1 MRVGGHPCDTV
12 KVHGVFGRWSAS
24 IATLGRTGGRARPVT
39 RRALLLDGGLAFLV
53 AVLIAARAGVHGD
66 LVDSTAALAS
76 SRRAWG
82 IVIGLAVAAPLVFRR
97 RVPLTTF
104 WLVLLVVHFSRH
116 ASGVDPTFLVVA
128 TVIAAYSAA
137 MHSPYQMPAISSVLL
152 GTVVLLADYRSN
164 LTSVRPGI
172 LMVGFLVPV
181 VLAAATIHTWRQQIR
196 ALELQQQLATR
207 RAVEEERSR
216 IARDLH
222 DVVTHNVSVIV
233 IQAGAARRIM
243 DSQPELARE
252 ALLAVESGGRAAM
265 TELRHVMGLLTTDS
279 DEAQIE
285 PLGAGQ
291 ESGSGADRTML
302 APRPGVD
309 QVADMVGRVRDTGA
323 TVELQVTGPV
333 TPLPPGVDLAAYRVV
348 QEALT
353 NTLKHAPGS
362 QVTVLVEYLPRTVRL
377 RITNTA
383 GNANGAE
390 DTQRTR
396 VDGMG
401 GGHGLVGLRERIG
414 IYGGTLETEHLP
426 GGGYCLEAQIPT
438 DAG

>member
-1 MRVGGHPCDTV
+1 MRAGGHPCDTV
-12 KVHGVFGRWSAS
+12 KVHEVLGRWRAN
-24 IATLGRTGGRARPVT
+24 IATLGRPGGPARPVT
-39 RRALLLDGGLAFLV
+39 RRALLLDGGLALLV

-66 LVDSTAALAS
+66 LADSTAALAS

-104 WLVLLVVHFSRH
+104 WLVLLMVHFSRH

-152 GTVVLLADYRSN
+152 GTVVLLADYRPN

-172 LMVGFLVPV
+172 LMVGFFVPV

-222 DVVTHNVSVIV
+222 DVVTHNVSVLV
-233 IQAGAARRIM
+233 IQAGAARKVM
-243 DSQPELARE
+243 DSRPELARE

-265 TELRHVMGLLTTDS
+265 TELRHVMGLLTMDG
-279 DEAQIE
+279 DEARIE

-291 ESGSGADRTML
+291 ESGGTMF

-309 QVADMVGRVRDTGA
+309 QIADMVGRVRDTGA

-383 GNANGAE
+383 GNANGAGE
-390 DTQRTR
+390 TQRTR
-396 VDGMG
+396 MDDMG

-426 GGGYCLEAQIPT
+426 SGGYRLEAQIPT

>member
-1 MRVGGHPCDTV
+1 M
-12 KVHGVFGRWSAS
+12 
-24 IATLGRTGGRARPVT
+24 T
-39 RRALLLDGGLAFLV
+39 RRVLLLDGGLALLV
-53 AVLIAARAGVHGD
+53 AVLIAARAGVHGE
-66 LVDSTAALAS
+66 VADSTATLAS

-82 IVIGLAVAAPLVFRR
+82 IVIGLAAAVPLVFRR

-116 ASGVDPTFLVVA
+116 TPGVDPTFLVVA

-137 MHSPYQMPAISSVLL
+137 MHSRYQLPAIGSILL
-152 GTVVLLADYRSN
+152 GAVALLADYRSN

-181 VLAAATIHTWRQQIR
+181 VLATVAIHTWRQQIR

-207 RAVEEERSR
+207 RAAEEERSR

-233 IQAGAARRIM
+233 IQAGAARKVM

-265 TELRHVMGLLTTDS
+265 TELRHVMGLLTMD
-279 DEAQIE
+279 DGKAQIE
-285 PLGAGQ
+285 PPDTAPD
-291 ESGSGADRTML
+291 DRDDRDDGGKIML
-302 APRPGVD
+302 APRPGID
-309 QVADMVGRVRDTGA
+309 QVADMIGRVRDAGA
-323 TVELQVTGPV
+323 SIELQVTGTV

-362 QVTVLVEYLPRTVRL
+362 QVTVLVEYLSQAIRL
-377 RITNTA
+377 RITNT
-383 GNANGAE
+383 NGTE
-390 DTQRTR
+390 DIQRTS
-396 VDGMG
+396 VDGMESG
-401 GGHGLVGLRERIG
+401 RGLVGLRERIG
-414 IYGGTLETEHLP
+414 IYGGTLETEHP
-426 GGGYCLEAQIPT
+426 PSGGYCLEARIPT
-438 DAG
+438 DAE

>member
-1 MRVGGHPCDTV
+1 M
-12 KVHGVFGRWSAS
+12 
-24 IATLGRTGGRARPVT
+24 
-39 RRALLLDGGLAFLV
+39 
-53 AVLIAARAGVHGD
+53 
-66 LVDSTAALAS
+66 
-76 SRRAWG
+76 
-82 IVIGLAVAAPLVFRR
+82 IGLAVAAPLVFRR
-97 RVPLTTF
+97 GCQLTTF
-104 WLVLLVVHFSRH
+104 WLVLLVVHVSRH
-116 ASGVDPTFLVVA
+116 ASGVDPTVLVVA
-128 TVIAAYSAA
+128 TVIAAYSAV
-137 MHSPYQMPAISSVLL
+137 MHSRYQMPAISSVLL

-172 LMVGFLVPV
+172 LMVGFFVPV

-196 ALELQQQLATR
+196 ALKLQQRLATR

-233 IQAGAARRIM
+233 IQAGAARRVM

-265 TELRHVMGLLTTDS
+265 TELRYVMGLLTMDG

-291 ESGSGADRTML
+291 ESGSGADGTML

-333 TPLPPGVDLAAYRVV
+333 TPLPPGVDLAAYRGVV

-383 GNANGAE
+383 GNANGAG
-390 DTQRTR
+390 DAQRTR

-401 GGHGLVGLRERIG
+401 GGHGHVGLRERIG

-426 GGGYCLEAQIPT
+426 SGGYRLEAQIPT

>member
-1 MRVGGHPCDTV
+1 MH
-12 KVHGVFGRWSAS
+12 KVLGRWSANV
-24 IATLGRTGGRARPVT
+24 AALGRPGGPAKPVT

-53 AVLIAARAGVHGD
+53 AALIAARAGAHGEV
-66 LVDSTAALAS
+66 VDSTATLAS
-76 SRRAWG
+76 SGRAWG
-82 IVIGLAVAAPLVFRR
+82 IVTGLAVALPLVFRR

-104 WLVLLVVHFSRH
+104 WLVLLVVHFGRH
-116 ASGVDPTFLVVA
+116 DSGVDPTFLVVA

-137 MHSPYQMPAISSVLL
+137 MHSPYQMPAISSILL
-152 GTVVLLADYRSN
+152 GTVVLLADYRSS

-172 LMVGFLVPV
+172 LMVGFFVPV
-181 VLAAATIHTWRQQIR
+181 VLAAATIRTWRQQIR
-196 ALELQQQLATR
+196 ALELQQRLATR
-207 RAVEEERSR
+207 RAAEEERAR

-233 IQAGAARRIM
+233 IQAGAARKVM
-243 DSQPELARE
+243 DSRPELARE

-265 TELRHVMGLLTTDS
+265 TELRHVMGLLTMDG
-279 DEAQIE
+279 DEARTE

-291 ESGSGADRTML
+291 ESGSGAVL
-302 APRPGVD
+302 APRPGLD

-323 TVELQVTGPV
+323 AVELQVNGPV
-333 TPLPPGVDLAAYRVV
+333 RPLSPGVDLAAYRVV

-353 NTLKHAPGS
+353 NTLKHASGS
-362 QVTVLVEYLPRTVRL
+362 QVTVLVEYLPGTVRL
-377 RITNTA
+377 RITNT

-390 DTQRTR
+390 DIQRTR

-426 GGGYCLEAQIPT
+426 SGGYRLEAQIPT